1 MMNEQKMER
10 LLRMAEHPELY
21 DDRELEELMC
31 DEECREAY
39 ELMVELGASRGPSKE
54 KEMQSSSQ
62 SLQGGGTLGGKRL
75 DKSSFLQ
82 EWEDVRPERL
92 AGKWAMK
99 IRWKMAA
106 MFVGVVMMAGFAFAA
121 IHLATRHRQSD
132 VRQTAVIQQVKK
144 RNQVLFPGKEAGRG
158 RFARSFVCYRRSLSP
173 HRGV

>member
-62 SLQGGGTLGGKRL
+62 SLQGEELLAVNGLTKARFYKSGRMLGQK
-75 DKSSFLQ
+75 DLQ
-82 EWEDVRPERL
+82 V
-92 AGKWAMK
+92 
-99 IRWKMAA
+99 
-106 MFVGVVMMAGFAFAA
+106 
-121 IHLATRHRQSD
+121 
-132 VRQTAVIQQVKK
+132 
-144 RNQVLFPGKEAGRG
+144 NGR
-158 RFARSFVCYRRSLSP
+158 
-173 HRGV
+173 